1 MIVDHALYELEGFD
15 EIRALLDKKYRN
27 EQEKIR
33 ERKINAATEIN
44 PIVIFPE
51 DDDESEQ

>member
-1 MIVDHALYELEGFD
+1 LIVDHTLYELECFD

-27 EQEKIR
+27 QQEKIR

-51 DDDESEQ
+51 DDDESNQ

>member
-1 MIVDHALYELEGFD
+1 LIVDHALYELEGFD

-51 DDDESEQ
+51 DDDESNQ